1 MNTEVILKTKIEGL
15 GGEADLVKVRPGYAR
30 NFLIPRGLAIPA
42 TKASKHQIERLRQIR
57 AEREANELNTANE
70 YARRINKMT
79 LTFQV
84 QAGDS
89 LDKIFGS
96 VTSQDIL
103 ERLSKEGITIERKR
117 IKLYHPLKEL
127 KEHEVE
133 INLHPEVKATLKV
146 VLALSKADQERLE
159 ALKAQQEAEA
169 KQAEQ
174 NRKTKSKRPSRG
186 GKNTTDKAS
195 DSSET

>member
-15 GGEADLVKVRPGYAR
+15 GGEADIVKVRPGYAR
-30 NFLIPRGLAIPA
+30 NFLLPRGLAIPA

-70 YARRINKMT
+70 YARKINKMT

-89 LDKIFGS
+89 FDKIFGS
-96 VTSQDIL
+96 VTSQDIM
-103 ERLSKEGITIERKR
+103 ERLAKEGLNVDRKR

-133 INLHPEVKATLKV
+133 INLHPEVKATLRV

-169 KQAEQ
+169 KELEEKRK
-174 NRKTKSKRPSRG
+174 NRGKRPARS
-186 GKNTTDKAS
+186 KAS
-195 DSSET
+195 STEKSAEAAQ

>member
-15 GGEADLVKVRPGYAR
+15 GGEADIVKVRPGYAR
-30 NFLIPRGLAIPA
+30 NFLLPRGLAIPA

-70 YARRINKMT
+70 YARKINKMT

-89 LDKIFGS
+89 FDKIFGS
-96 VTSQDIL
+96 VTSQDIM
-103 ERLSKEGITIERKR
+103 ERLAKEGLNVDRKR

-133 INLHPEVKATLKV
+133 INLHPEVKATLRV

-169 KQAEQ
+169 KEREEKRK
-174 NRKTKSKRPSRG
+174 NRGKRPARS
-186 GKNTTDKAS
+186 KAS
-195 DSSET
+195 STEKSAEAAQ